1 MPSNWENII
10 KTVKFDLSD
19 AAATTKKFFK
29 IGKAELDI
37 ININSPLYE
46 PFRELGIGV
55 YDHIN
60 EEI

>member
-1 MPSNWENII
+1 MPSNWENIN
-10 KTVKFDLSD
+10 KTVKCKLSD
-19 AAATTKKFFK
+19 TGAAARNYFK
-29 IGKAELDI
+29 IGKVESDMM
-37 ININSPLYE
+37 NMNNHQYE